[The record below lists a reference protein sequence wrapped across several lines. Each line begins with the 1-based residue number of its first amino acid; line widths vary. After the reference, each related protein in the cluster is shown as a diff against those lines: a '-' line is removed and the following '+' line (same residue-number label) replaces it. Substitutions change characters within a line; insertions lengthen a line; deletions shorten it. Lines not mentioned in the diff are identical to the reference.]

1 MPRLIVV
8 SAPGFELQDLL
19 LAAEKELQGAGYMLA
34 RRYEETSWSEI
45 FAVAGSG
52 GLLGG
57 RSLFVVENA
66 SRLGPFPEV
75 FLPWLEGE
83 TAEAA
88 VVLAYEG
95 DHRKHLSKEVLKR
108 AHLYELQ
115 AVPRWGKARL
125 DWIAAQAKN
134 LGVRLDGE
142 AISLLSE
149 YFEEPKEL
157 KSELEKL
164 AVASEDGKISVAL
177 VRELSVSSGGRKLV
191 KFLDALCEGKIP
203 EALEAMVNLKEETDV
218 LPVITGLHR
227 RFRLAAY
234 TSCLPP
240 GAHEAFLEALKAR
253 GYQARMAKAA
263 AKRYPKAAI
272 WRFLTGII
280 GLSYREKVG
289 EGSGWVQ
296 LEELAIELLGSRA
309 S

>member
-8 SAPGFELQDLL
+8 SASGLELQDLL
-19 LAAEKELQGAGYMLA
+19 LAAEKELQVLVICWLVVTKDELGK
-34 RRYEETSWSEI
+34 SSPSP
-45 FAVAGSG
+45 AVAALRSH
-52 GLLGG
+52 
-57 RSLFVVENA
+57 SLFVVECVA
-66 SRLGPFPEV
+66 LGRFRV
-75 FLPWLEGE
+75 LPWLEGE

-142 AISLLSE
+142 ALSLLSE
-149 YFEEPKEL
+149 YFEDPKEL

-164 AVASEDGKISVAL
+164 ALASEDGKISAAL

-203 EALEAMVNLKEETDV
+203 EALEAMVNLREETDV
-218 LPVITGLHR
+218 LPVIAGLHR

-234 TSCLPP
+234 ISCLPP

-263 AKRYPKAAI
+263 TKRYPKAAI
-272 WRFLTGII
+272 WR
-280 GLSYREKVG
+280 S
-289 EGSGWVQ
+289 
-296 LEELAIELLGSRA
+296 
-309 S
+309 